1 MHDESVLHRLKP
13 LWLSQLHRDFV
24 AICGSHRVEL
34 PVPIL
39 QLNDSRRVY
48 GSWQEE
54 TGILCLSTHLLRN
67 HSWTVVLQ
75 VLKHEMAHQL
85 VAATR
90 RADGGPH
97 GLAFQEACE
106 RLGVLP
112 EFRRPGVMAVEMVE
126 MATTAAE
133 LSDSG
138 RRCLRR
144 IEKLLALGRSAN
156 EHEAALA
163 IEKATALLAK
173 HHLQGLA
180 EGGASRFTSV
190 VINQRSTRIATYK
203 KHICSIL
210 KEYFYVRVVLGEL
223 YQASCDHHWKTIELF
238 GTRENVAVAEY
249 CYHFLD
255 QRLPLLWAAH
265 LCGRRGISERLSYYL
280 GVLRGFR
287 ERLAQQ
293 GKTVAPVVQRP
304 EAKALMVAEG
314 QRLDWYVGLR
324 FPRLRTVSGRRSK
337 VDGAL
342 YGAGREVGRQLEM
355 RRGVSEGPGSP
366 ACLPDNLA

>member
-1 MHDESVLHRLKP
+1 MSDESVFHRLKP
-13 LWLSQLHRDFV
+13 LWLSQLHREFI
-24 AICGSHRVEL
+24 AICSSHRVEL

-48 GSWQEE
+48 GCWQEE

-67 HSWTVVLQ
+67 HSWAVVLQ

-90 RADGGPH
+90 ADRGPH
-97 GLAFQEACE
+97 GQAFQEACE

-112 EFRRPGVMAVEMVE
+112 EFRRPGVMAGETVAMVT
-126 MATTAAE
+126 ATAE

-156 EHEAALA
+156 EHEATLA
-163 IEKATALLAK
+163 MEKATALLAK

-180 EGGASRFTSV
+180 EGGVSRFTSV
-190 VINQRSTRIATYK
+190 VINQGSTRIATHK
-203 KHICSIL
+203 KHICAIL
-210 KEYFYVRVVLGEL
+210 KDYFYVRVVLGEL
-223 YQASCDHHWKTIELF
+223 YEASCDRHWKTIELF

-249 CYHFLD
+249 CFHFLD
-255 QRLPLLWAAH
+255 QRLPLLWASH
-265 LCGRRGISERLSYYL
+265 LHGRRGISQRLSYYL

-293 GKTVAPVVQRP
+293 GEGVAQGMERP

-324 FPRLRTVSGRRSK
+324 FPRLRTVTGRRSR
-337 VDGAL
+337 VDGSL
-342 YGAGREVGRQLEM
+342 YGAGLEVGRQLEM

-366 ACLPDNLA
+366 ARLPESLG